1 MRVLITG
8 GGTAGHVNPAL
19 AIADIIMRKE
29 PDSVVEYVGTEKG
42 IEGRLVAKRGMKLHA
57 IEVMGLRRSL
67 SFANFRAFTLALRSR
82 KKCKKIIVDFTPDVV
97 IGTGGYVCWP
107 LISAA
112 ASMGI
117 PTVLHESNAE
127 PGFAVKMLKN
137 QADLIL
143 VNFESTKNF
152 LRGGKS
158 RVERVGMPVAG
169 EFNVRNRN
177 SSRAHISAPV
187 RCNGEGTWEESAS
200 ACSDALKMPCEG
212 VNHEVRI
219 LSFGGSL
226 GAQTLNLCVLELIK
240 EIATR
245 DPKVYIEHS
254 CGTRWY
260 NEFSAIMKEN
270 GFDKLPNVSARDYI
284 YDMPKKMA
292 EADVVICRSGAATL
306 AEIAVAQKAAI
317 LIPSP
322 NVTGDQQRKNARQ
335 LADQQAAIVLEDA
348 TAKDEIVDV
357 VKNLIRDR
365 KRIMDLEERVG
376 AFAVRDCDEKIY
388 EAISSLVK
396 KEKMT

>member
-1 MRVLITG
+1 MRVLVTG

-67 SFANFRAFTLALRSR
+67 SFANFRALAMALRSR
-82 KKCKKIIVDFTPDVV
+82 KRCKKIIVDFAPDVV

-158 RVERVGMPVAG
+158 TVERVGMPVAG
-169 EFNVRNRN
+169 EFHARKRNG
-177 SSRAHISAPV
+177 SRAHISAPV
-187 RCNGEGTWEESAS
+187 HCDGEEMWENPTSG
-200 ACSDALKMPCEG
+200 CSDALKSLYEG
-212 VNHEVRI
+212 VNHKVRI

-240 EIATR
+240 EIAAR
-245 DPKVYIEHS
+245 NPKVYIEHS
-254 CGTRWY
+254 CGTRQY
-260 NEFSAIMKEN
+260 EEFSVIMNEN
-270 GFDKLPNVSARDYI
+270 GYDKLPNVAVRDYI

-306 AEIAVAQKAAI
+306 AEVAVAQKAAI

-322 NVTGDQQRKNARQ
+322 NVTGDQQRKNAKQ
-335 LADQQAAIVLEDA
+335 LADRQAAIVLEDA

-357 VKNLIRDR
+357 VENLIRDK
-365 KRIMDLEERVG
+365 KRIVDLEERVG
-376 AFAVRDCDEKIY
+376 AFAVLDCDEKIY
-388 EAISSLVK
+388 EAISLLVR